1 MFHGTLVELQGH
13 SLDPTIQRSRHL
25 LASCTTLA
33 ADAGEMWF
41 QNVSGKFSSEVAASG
56 RMPFM
61 CAPLWLQ
68 HVTTSLGQTFISKK
82 HKTAI
87 RFNLYNQRVGN
98 CLGISFFLV
107 WGIFFGFPV
116 LTIFHAICSILELE
130 TTISTVCATV
140 LSSNLSFSIVF
151 STVFATVCSMF
162 CPFSMLFA
170 AFLSWNLHFHR
181 MCNILQQHSS
191 QYLQD
196 FGAEG

>member
-1 MFHGTLVELQGH
+1 MWL
-13 SLDPTIQRSRHL
+13 TILSSPIGRSPVSNHKNL
-25 LASCTTLA
+25 LKRSDLICVYIYIILNY
-33 ADAGEMWF
+33 DY
-41 QNVSGKFSSEVAASG
+41 V
-56 RMPFM
+56 
-61 CAPLWLQ
+61 
-68 HVTTSLGQTFISKK
+68 
-82 HKTAI
+82 
-87 RFNLYNQRVGN
+87 RVGT
-98 CLGISFFLV
+98 CLGIFFLV

-130 TTISTVCATV
+130 TAISTVCATV

-181 MCNILQQHSS
+181 MCNILQLHSS

>member
-1 MFHGTLVELQGH
+1 MP
-13 SLDPTIQRSRHL
+13 SLFDLNLLEIESLCDPHFL
-25 LASCTTLA
+25 TTLSLTLCGSCHCLKLGFR
-33 ADAGEMWF
+33 DLWKLTVGW
-41 QNVSGKFSSEVAASG
+41 QSPSGLMHHFPTKTATLKSICHCTKLGAASHLVRG
-56 RMPFM
+56 RKLFGDFFFF
-61 CAPLWLQ
+61 
-68 HVTTSLGQTFISKK
+68 SLG
-82 HKTAI
+82 
-87 RFNLYNQRVGN
+87 N
-98 CLGISFFLV
+98 
-107 WGIFFGFPV
+107 FFGFLV

-130 TTISTVCATV
+130 TAISTVCATV

-181 MCNILQQHSS
+181 MCNILQLHSS

>member
-1 MFHGTLVELQGH
+1 MARNVM
-13 SLDPTIQRSRHL
+13 
-25 LASCTTLA
+25 SCHVLWN
-33 ADAGEMWF
+33 GYIWIYNM
-41 QNVSGKFSSEVAASG
+41 G
-56 RMPFM
+56 RKLFGD
-61 CAPLWLQ
+61 
-68 HVTTSLGQTFISKK
+68 V
-82 HKTAI
+82 
-87 RFNLYNQRVGN
+87 
-98 CLGISFFLV
+98 FFV

-130 TTISTVCATV
+130 TAISTVCATV

-181 MCNILQQHSS
+181 MCNILQLHSS

-196 FGAEG
+196 FGAEGWHSNSCLLLLLLLLVLVLVLLLVVLLLLVVVVVVLLLLLLLLLVLMLVLLVLC

>member
-1 MFHGTLVELQGH
+1 MSNISNVINMFNFRVNYKQLS
-13 SLDPTIQRSRHL
+13 SLLFYYIY
-25 LASCTTLA
+25 
-33 ADAGEMWF
+33 MY
-41 QNVSGKFSSEVAASG
+41 KKG
-56 RMPFM
+56 RKLF
-61 CAPLWLQ
+61 
-68 HVTTSLGQTFISKK
+68 GDF
-82 HKTAI
+82 
-87 RFNLYNQRVGN
+87 
-98 CLGISFFLV
+98 FFLV
-107 WGIFFGFPV
+107 WGIFLGFPV

-130 TTISTVCATV
+130 TAISTVCATV

-181 MCNILQQHSS
+181 MCNILQLHSS

>member
-1 MFHGTLVELQGH
+1 MRYLGVN
-13 SLDPTIQRSRHL
+13 SR
-25 LASCTTLA
+25 
-33 ADAGEMWF
+33 
-41 QNVSGKFSSEVAASG
+41 
-56 RMPFM
+56 
-61 CAPLWLQ
+61 
-68 HVTTSLGQTFISKK
+68 I
-82 HKTAI
+82 
-87 RFNLYNQRVGN
+87 YRVGN
-98 CLGISFFLV
+98 CLGIFFLV
-107 WGIFFGFPV
+107 WGFFFGFPV

-130 TTISTVCATV
+130 TAISTVCATV

-181 MCNILQQHSS
+181 MCNILQLHSS

>member
-1 MFHGTLVELQGH
+1 MFNPTYLYPHLYSHEKPIKIQQLMV
-13 SLDPTIQRSRHL
+13 SLP
-25 LASCTTLA
+25 
-33 ADAGEMWF
+33 
-41 QNVSGKFSSEVAASG
+41 G
-56 RMPFM
+56 RKLF
-61 CAPLWLQ
+61 
-68 HVTTSLGQTFISKK
+68 GF
-82 HKTAI
+82 
-87 RFNLYNQRVGN
+87 
-98 CLGISFFLV
+98 FFLV
-107 WGIFFGFPV
+107 WGFFFGFPV

-130 TTISTVCATV
+130 TAISTVCATV

-181 MCNILQQHSS
+181 MCNILQLHSS

>member
-1 MFHGTLVELQGH
+1 MKLTIDHWILNGFRGTKSSHIFLGRKLF
-13 SLDPTIQRSRHL
+13 
-25 LASCTTLA
+25 
-33 ADAGEMWF
+33 GEF
-41 QNVSGKFSSEVAASG
+41 
-56 RMPFM
+56 
-61 CAPLWLQ
+61 
-68 HVTTSLGQTFISKK
+68 
-82 HKTAI
+82 
-87 RFNLYNQRVGN
+87 
-98 CLGISFFLV
+98 FFLV

-130 TTISTVCATV
+130 TAISTVCATV

-181 MCNILQQHSS
+181 MCNILQLHSS

>member
-1 MFHGTLVELQGH
+1 MQHRHVLIPSRGKTLGSKIFHRKNFCTL
-13 SLDPTIQRSRHL
+13 
-25 LASCTTLA
+25 
-33 ADAGEMWF
+33 
-41 QNVSGKFSSEVAASG
+41 
-56 RMPFM
+56 
-61 CAPLWLQ
+61 
-68 HVTTSLGQTFISKK
+68 
-82 HKTAI
+82 
-87 RFNLYNQRVGN
+87 FNLRRYQFLTACIFLRVGN
-98 CLGISFFLV
+98 CLVFLV

-130 TTISTVCATV
+130 TAISTVCATV

-181 MCNILQQHSS
+181 MCNILQLHSS

>member
-1 MFHGTLVELQGH
+1 MLRTVFQHLGKRDGRRYIKNIKAGSH
-13 SLDPTIQRSRHL
+13 FRFCHLDPSQSDPVV
-25 LASCTTLA
+25 
-33 ADAGEMWF
+33 ADRCKA
-41 QNVSGKFSSEVAASG
+41 FSMG
-56 RMPFM
+56 RKLF
-61 CAPLWLQ
+61 
-68 HVTTSLGQTFISKK
+68 GD
-82 HKTAI
+82 
-87 RFNLYNQRVGN
+87 
-98 CLGISFFLV
+98 FFLV

-130 TTISTVCATV
+130 TAISTVCATV

-181 MCNILQQHSS
+181 MCNILQLHSS

>member
-1 MFHGTLVELQGH
+1 MMPCCNAVSRGASVFCSKRAGAGRY
-13 SLDPTIQRSRHL
+13 IQEIWALHRDLCL
-25 LASCTTLA
+25 LKIFKL
-33 ADAGEMWF
+33 
-41 QNVSGKFSSEVAASG
+41 
-56 RMPFM
+56 
-61 CAPLWLQ
+61 
-68 HVTTSLGQTFISKK
+68 
-82 HKTAI
+82 
-87 RFNLYNQRVGN
+87 RFNKACLLLIFDTCSDQSRSCILGWVGN
-98 CLGISFFLV
+98 CLVFFSL
-107 WGIFFGFPV
+107 GIFFGFPV

-130 TTISTVCATV
+130 TAISTVCATV

-181 MCNILQQHSS
+181 MCNILQLHSS

>member
-1 MFHGTLVELQGH
+1 MCRNPGQQFSRLPLQATWMHHLRALCIHIYIHRFIHMHFHIYIKHYKALQYKH
-13 SLDPTIQRSRHL
+13 IRSH
-25 LASCTTLA
+25 
-33 ADAGEMWF
+33 
-41 QNVSGKFSSEVAASG
+41 
-56 RMPFM
+56 
-61 CAPLWLQ
+61 
-68 HVTTSLGQTFISKK
+68 IY
-82 HKTAI
+82 I
-87 RFNLYNQRVGN
+87 RVGN
-98 CLGISFFLV
+98 CLVFFLV
-107 WGIFFGFPV
+107 CFFFGFPV

-130 TTISTVCATV
+130 TAISTVCATV

-181 MCNILQQHSS
+181 MCNILQLHSS